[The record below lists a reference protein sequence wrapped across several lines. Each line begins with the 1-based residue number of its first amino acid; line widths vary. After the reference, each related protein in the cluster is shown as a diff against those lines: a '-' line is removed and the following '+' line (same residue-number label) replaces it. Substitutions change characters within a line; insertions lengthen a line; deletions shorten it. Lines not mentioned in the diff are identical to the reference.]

1 MNLFTVKAYIKK
13 YQNESGSYYDKYVF
27 KVNRSRSKQH
37 KVLFEKKYGNF
48 EQAFNQLG

>member
-1 MNLFTVKAYIKK
+1 MRVQTKRKQIKATQY
-13 YQNESGSYYDKYVF
+13 
-27 KVNRSRSKQH
+27 

>member
-1 MNLFTVKAYIKK
+1 MKA
-13 YQNESGSYYDKYVF
+13 
-27 KVNRSRSKQH
+27 NRIMKNTFQSKQKQIKPTQY